1 MKTLKLSMISAAVIA
16 AMGISSAF
24 ADVAQSNSGS
34 TVNVNSSTSV
44 VKKCTTLTGGSI
56 SFTAYVPDATAAND
70 AATTV
75 SVKCTKGTPVSISMD
90 KGEGNGATEGARLLS
105 SDDTTDTLEYSLY
118 QNSARSILWGTD
130 SDAASFNGDGL
141 LSTTTLNVYGRIPA
155 LQDVA
160 PGAFTDS
167 VLVTLTY

>member
-16 AMGISSAF
+16 AMGMSSAF

-56 SFTAYVPDATAAND
+56 SFAAYVPDATADND

-90 KGEGNGATEGARLLS
+90 EGEGDGATEATRILT
-105 SDDTTDTLEYSLY
+105 SDDDTLEYSLY
-118 QNSARSILWGTD
+118 QNSARSTLWGSG
-130 SDAASFNGDGL
+130 SDVASFNGDGL
-141 LSTTTLNVYGRIPA
+141 LSTTTLSVYGRIPA
-155 LQDVA
+155 GQDVK